1 MRLDGLN
8 LDERLADEHYLTVV
22 VLNLKMANKGFPDLS
37 LYSGPLQVSRFLD
50 SNFVLVSLSY
60 PCKS

>member
-8 LDERLADEHYLTVV
+8 LDERLANEHYLTVV

-37 LYSGPLQVSRFLD
+37 LTLVHFNPLNIAIDGFIA
-50 SNFVLVSLSY
+50 NF
-60 PCKS
+60 